1 MEAWSSYTRNLRLA
15 PGVFRSAANARVRAR
30 EMRSERDDCG
40 AADARAGG
48 MRVEFHKDPADLPIL
63 KERWEQLG
71 RRASDHDAPFFQ
83 SFAWNNHV
91 AGIRLSSSPRDF
103 RLLVASVWRGQELI
117 GIWPL
122 SLQRSAGLWLARSLD
137 DPFGQFAGVVF
148 KDAADIATAVAKIV
162 DGLRRHADGMQ
173 IEAVIAGSR
182 LHAALLQNGAKATP
196 TQEAVYLDLRPFSS
210 FEGVLQ
216 TVGSETRKT
225 MRKRRNR
232 LQRAHQMEHLVAA
245 SREDLAVVVK
255 ETFDGRLDWLKKNG
269 RTSPAFRTEE
279 FRRIVDGLIG
289 AEGIELLA
297 TSVKIEKGPIATGWG
312 FVHDGAYYDYMSAM
326 DSDYNEF
333 GPGKLKLALLLEE
346 CFRRGIKVFEMLAPA
361 MDYKLEWSDARRKLE
376 TMSLSF
382 SAKAR
387 LTTGATNWLVP
398 TARRLSRLLPASL
411 RRSLV
416 GRLNRE

>member
-1 MEAWSSYTRNLRLA
+1 MSARLRTNGVGVSGPGGLRAAFQTELA
-15 PGVFRSAANARVRAR
+15 
-30 EMRSERDDCG
+30 E
-40 AADARAGG
+40 
-48 MRVEFHKDPADLPIL
+48 LPPL
-63 KERWEQLG
+63 AERWEALA
-71 RRASDHDAPFFQ
+71 RRRSDHDAPFFQ
-83 SFAWNNHV
+83 SFAWNYHV
-91 AGIRLSSSPRDF
+91 ARVRLATSAKQF
-103 RLLVASVWRGQELI
+103 RLLTATVWRGDDLV
-117 GIWPL
+117 GVWPL

-148 KDAADIATAVAKIV
+148 RESADIAPGVTAIIE
-162 DGLRRHADGMQ
+162 GLRGHADGLQ
-173 IEAVIAGSR
+173 VEAVVGGSR
-182 LHAALLQNGAKATP
+182 LHAALLQNGAKANP

-210 FEGVLQ
+210 FEGLVQ
-216 TVGSETRKT
+216 TVGSETRKS

-232 LQRAHQMEHLVAA
+232 LQRAHQMEHVVAA
-245 SREDLAVVVK
+245 SPEDLASVVK
-255 ETFDGRLDWLKKNG
+255 ETFDGRLGWLRRNG

-382 SAKAR
+382 SVKAR

-398 TARRLSRLLPASL
+398 TARRLSRLLPASV